1 MSEEQVAA
9 PTMARLRWVHVGLAG
24 VVVVAA
30 VGLTVAA
37 TRDAAAA
44 APTVVGCGSSTPRLT
59 VQGTG
64 QASGT
69 PDSLDFDAQV
79 SVTAGSAASALAQDS
94 ATTSSVVQ
102 AIEAAGVKAADVQT
116 ADLTINPNY
125 TYPDGRTVISGYAVS
140 NSLSVTVTKL
150 ATAGSV
156 IDAATTAGG
165 DALSV
170 GFLNFTRADPRTLE
184 DQARRD
190 AVRQAVTHAGAMARA
205 AGQRL
210 AGVCSITDRS
220 GLDQGPIAAAS
231 DGALFQGAANVP
243 LEGGTEQASAQVT
256 LVYELGPLRG

>member
-1 MSEEQVAA
+1 MSEETMAV
-9 PTMARLRWVHVGLAG
+9 PTKARLRWVHVGLAG

-44 APTVVGCGSSTPRLT
+44 APTVVACGSSTPRLT

-64 QASGT
+64 QASGR

-79 SVTAGSAASALAQDS
+79 SVTAGSAANALAQDS

-116 ADLTINPNY
+116 ADLTINPND
-125 TYPDGRTVISGYAVS
+125 TYPDGRTVISGYVVS

-170 GFLNFTRADPRTLE
+170 GYLNFTRADPRTLE

-205 AGQRL
+205 AGERL
-210 AGVCSITDRS
+210 AGVCSLTDQS
-220 GLDQGPIAAAS
+220 GLDQGPIAAATS
-231 DGALFQGAANVP
+231 GARFQGAANVP

-256 LVYELGPLRG
+256 LVYELVPLPR